1 MDNAHRRFDHR
12 ITGAALVLAALV
24 AGCSTTGTGSG
35 PTYNATGLNPEE
47 TSIPF
52 ARMESSIHDWQADGQ
67 WGLWVQDGRRD
78 WYYAKLLGPCYG
90 LDWAN
95 AIGIEPRG
103 SQLDK
108 FGWVLVPRERSRC
121 QMTSFQRSDPP
132 PPKGKKKKEDAAAPA
147 AAPAA
152 PAAPA
157 AATPQ

>member
-1 MDNAHRRFDHR
+1 MDNSHRRFDRR
-12 ITGAALVLAALV
+12 IACGALALGFL
-24 AGCSTTGTGSG
+24 AGCSTTGTGG
-35 PTYNATGLNPEE
+35 PTYNATGLTSEE

-52 ARMESSIHDWQADGQ
+52 ARMDSSIYDWQADGQ
-67 WGLWVQDGRRD
+67 WGLWIQDGRRD

-121 QMTSFQRSDPP
+121 QFTSFQRSDPP
-132 PPKGKKKKEDAAAPA
+132 PPKGKKKADAAAPA
-147 AAPAA
+147 ASPAA
-152 PAAPA
+152 PAA
-157 AATPQ
+157 TPSN